1 MTTRSMGRGITLTKD
16 MYKKM
21 GKKAEVRAQ
30 SRATAKG
37 DRLLAYT
44 SERIDPRSHVRFC

>member
-1 MTTRSMGRGITLTKD
+1 MTTRSMGRGITLTKE

-21 GKKAEVRAQ
+21 GKKVEVSVQ
-30 SRATAKG
+30 SRANAKG
-37 DRLLAYT
+37 HRLLVYT

>member
-21 GKKAEVRAQ
+21 GKKVEVRAQ
-30 SRATAKG
+30 SHFAAKSG
-37 DRLLAYT
+37 RLLPYT
-44 SERIDPRSHVRFC
+44 SERIDPRSHVRYC